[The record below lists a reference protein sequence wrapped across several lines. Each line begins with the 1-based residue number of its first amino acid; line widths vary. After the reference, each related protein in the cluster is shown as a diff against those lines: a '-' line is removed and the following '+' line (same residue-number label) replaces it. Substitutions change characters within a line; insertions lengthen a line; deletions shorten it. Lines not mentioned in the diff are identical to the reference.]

1 MERKVRVVQFGT
13 GKMAVY
19 TMRYVLEKGGEVVG
33 AIDINPNVIGKDV
46 GPIMGQGEIGVKV
59 TDLKGENAKRKPKQ
73 EFVRGNKIEIVDK
86 LE

>member
-33 AIDINPNVIGKDV
+33 EIDINPNVIGKDF
-46 GPIMGQGEIGVKV
+46 GRIMG
-59 TDLKGENAKRKPKQ
+59 KG
-73 EFVRGNKIEIVDK
+73 
-86 LE
+86 

>member
-46 GPIMGQGEIGVKV
+46 GPIMGTEV
-59 TDLKGENAKRKPKQ
+59 
-73 EFVRGNKIEIVDK
+73 K
-86 LE
+86 LESNVSDLERRRRNVKTN

>member
-33 AIDINPNVIGKDV
+33 AIDVNPSNWKRYRKIIGGDR
-46 GPIMGQGEIGVKV
+46 
-59 TDLKGENAKRKPKQ
+59 NRS
-73 EFVRGNKIEIVDK
+73 
-86 LE
+86 